1 MVLQN
6 HDTMSVSEREQT
18 KFIHRERRMS
28 IMNEVHDIMNK
39 TGCGSDR
46 KSGHTREGE
55 GMNAKKWDVYV
66 YGDVNIDIVIP
77 GVEKFPEPGQEDEV
91 SVM

>member
-46 KSGHTREGE
+46 KSGHTREGKS
-55 GMNAKKWDVYV
+55 GMFMYTAMSTL
-66 YGDVNIDIVIP
+66 I
-77 GVEKFPEPGQEDEV
+77 
-91 SVM
+91 S

>member
-28 IMNEVHDIMNK
+28 IMNEVHDIM
-39 TGCGSDR
+39 SA
-46 KSGHTREGE
+46 RERE
-55 GMNAKKWDVYV
+55 QAKPAHRERRNY
-66 YGDVNIDIVIP
+66 
-77 GVEKFPEPGQEDEV
+77 
-91 SVM
+91 

>member
-28 IMNEVHDIMNK
+28 IMNEVHDIMYVNDMSCGGTK
-39 TGCGSDR
+39 NIWNYWNRSKITGL
-46 KSGHTREGE
+46 T
-55 GMNAKKWDVYV
+55 
-66 YGDVNIDIVIP
+66 
-77 GVEKFPEPGQEDEV
+77 EPKGTLR
-91 SVM
+91 

>member
-28 IMNEVHDIMNK
+28 IMNEVHDIRSMAGYRKNLSQNCE
-39 TGCGSDR
+39 TG
-46 KSGHTREGE
+46 KL
-55 GMNAKKWDVYV
+55 
-66 YGDVNIDIVIP
+66 
-77 GVEKFPEPGQEDEV
+77 
-91 SVM
+91 